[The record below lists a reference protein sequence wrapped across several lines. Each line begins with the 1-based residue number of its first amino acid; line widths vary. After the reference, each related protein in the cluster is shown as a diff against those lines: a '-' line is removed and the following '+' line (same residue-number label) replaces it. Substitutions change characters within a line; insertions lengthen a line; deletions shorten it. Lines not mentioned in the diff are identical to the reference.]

1 LSKSSIWLA
10 SVRTGQVDIR
20 WKEFDFR
27 NCVIREWY
35 ASLLSNSAIIAP
47 ASMRVLFTELPLESF
62 FVVDRPIRIARLR
75 YAKQIFA
82 EFV

>member
-1 LSKSSIWLA
+1 M
-10 SVRTGQVDIR
+10 V
-20 WKEFDFR
+20 
-27 NCVIREWY
+27 
-35 ASLLSNSAIIAP
+35 SNSAIIGP
-47 ASMRVLFTELPLESF
+47 ASMRVLFTERSLESF